1 MNQMKKPNNKFINQ
15 MIILGLEFSEDK
27 QEAEV
32 VILDLVITTRE
43 RMSKQIRGIIISK
56 IDLEMRIH
64 RNNKKR

>member
-43 RMSKQIRGIIISK
+43 KKSKQIRDIIISK
-56 IDLEMRIH
+56 IGLEMRIH